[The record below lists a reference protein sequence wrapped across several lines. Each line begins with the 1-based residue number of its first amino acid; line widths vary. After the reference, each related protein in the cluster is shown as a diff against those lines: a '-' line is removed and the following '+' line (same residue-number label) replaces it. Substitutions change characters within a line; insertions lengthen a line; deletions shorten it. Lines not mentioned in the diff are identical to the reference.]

1 MYLRM
6 VQCFLCR
13 CEVRWASE
21 FSIRVK
27 NSVSFFYNDKTST
40 EFSVWASCP
49 WVGVVFLVSLKDAV
63 MLASM
68 DAVLLGVDNRGGHSW
83 VDESYGD
90 T

>member
-1 MYLRM
+1 M
-6 VQCFLCR
+6 
-13 CEVRWASE
+13 
-21 FSIRVK
+21 
-27 NSVSFFYNDKTST
+27 
-40 EFSVWASCP
+40 WASCP